1 MARGGAGGGAD
12 ADLYAV
18 LGLSRECTDA
28 DLRLAYRKLAMIWH
42 PDRCSVAGGSA
53 SAAGVDEAKERFQ
66 EIQGAYSVLS
76 DSNKRFLYDVGVY
89 DGNDGDDDDD
99 EADLSGMGDFLGEM
113 AQMMSQATPAVS
125 NTKHLDRPFRLEIR
139 AHRLFFESFEELQ
152 QLFVDMFQ
160 DDIDAGLCQ
169 STPPP
174 PSWPSPP
181 AAANARSPA
190 AAATSRKGVNKRCSP
205 AAMDMESGLSGLLGI
220 SGFCFEAPWT
230 SQDAST
236 AAGGGGGKRRKQR
249 PPAASHNV

>member
-1 MARGGAGGGAD
+1 MARGGGGGGGAD

-113 AQMMSQATPAVS
+113 AQMMSQATPA
-125 NTKHLDRPFRLEIR
+125 
-139 AHRLFFESFEELQ
+139 ESFEELQ

-190 AAATSRKGVNKRCSP
+190 AAETSRKGVNKRCSP
-205 AAMDMESGLSGLLGI
+205 AAMDMDSGLSSLLGI

-249 PPAASHNV
+249 PPPASHNV